1 MPDLG
6 SKKLL
11 IIIIAILILGSG
23 TAGWLSRISVLADK
37 GEYSAGDCI
46 DIAVKNTGLWYTYGI
61 PSIAVYNSEGSKI
74 YEDVPFN
81 FSGAFPSQIIAT
93 FYWTPLEPG
102 TYKIVARIYI
112 IRHGT
117 EVSTGLGG
125 LNRLEAETFV
135 DVV

>member
-11 IIIIAILILGSG
+11 IVIGAILILGSG
-23 TAGWLSRISVLADK
+23 TAGWLSHISVLTNK
-37 GEYSAGDCI
+37 SEYSVGDGI
-46 DIAVKNTGLWYTYGI
+46 DITIKNTGLWYTYGV
-61 PSIAVYNSEGSKI
+61 PSIAVYDSEGNKI

-93 FYWTPLEPG
+93 FYWIPSEKG

-112 IRHGT
+112 IRRGT

>member
-23 TAGWLSRISVLADK
+23 TAGWLSRISVLTNK
-37 GEYSAGDCI
+37 SEYSAGDGI
-46 DIAVKNTGLWYTYGI
+46 YITIKNAGLWYTYGV
-61 PSIAVYNSEGSKI
+61 PSIAVYDSKGSKI

-81 FSGAFPSQIIAT
+81 FSGAFPSQAIAT
-93 FYWTPLEPG
+93 FDWTPLEPG
-102 TYKIVARIYI
+102 TYRIVARIYI